1 MLYLPIFIQTRKY
14 PVLIKSDP
22 TLNVKKDLPLVISR
36 VTHETMMRAWSW
48 YIYIY
53 KLHSGKQTRQKTT
66 KTVCFFLFFRLTIQ
80 NTIKKQPQKLGCRTV
95 SGMKRGIF
103 EGPLHHLISSS
114 WRINGDGSYE
124 IHQGHT
130 NTLDIQTL
138 VEEVFEPLNISWE
151 GFLGV
156 PNTYSP
162 GIWRILDVKGS
173 LVSPQKEDSWKSHF
187 TTSKFEKASSV
198 QAPSWGSMFSFW
210 LQTMFSLHPEC
221 AVVHHSQIHTNT
233 YCIHMHT
240 AHTTQI
246 SFNYMLCICI
256 SISHKYIYMYLHI
269 YRERLFCVNPYY
281 WYQTASLVRILSF
294 SSQTNRSWKWW
305 SVGDNS
311 FME

>member
-1 MLYLPIFIQTRKY
+1 MLYLPTFIQTRKY

-22 TLNVKKDLPLVISR
+22 TLNVKKDLPLVR
-36 VTHETMMRAWSW
+36 VTHETMMLAWSW
-48 YIYIY
+48 YIYINSIVAN
-53 KLHSGKQTRQKTT
+53 KPARKQPKQF
-66 KTVCFFLFFRLTIQ
+66 VFLFFRLTIQ

-151 GFLGV
+151 CFLGV

-173 LVSPQKEDSWKSHF
+173 LVSPQKEDSWKSNF

-198 QAPSWGSMFSFW
+198 QAPSWDSMFSFW

-256 SISHKYIYMYLHI
+256 SISNKYIYICIYIERDYFVWIPTTKLHHWWESCHFHRRQTDPENDDLLVI
-269 YRERLFCVNPYY
+269 
-281 WYQTASLVRILSF
+281 TAS
-294 SSQTNRSWKWW
+294 W
-305 SVGDNS
+305 